1 MYEFYWLFFPMKS
14 LTLPLTVLALAGSS
28 AAYAITPGSSATLTL
43 ALTASIE
50 APGIKITDPETKEV
64 TYEYEKFT
72 SKENTAGDV
81 LSETTEY
88 KSVITLVRYG
98 NAQILAELNEADLLD
113 GGVAG
118 WSIVNIAVASDD
130 ESGDDSDTGPAIY
143 AVKKGKS
150 PVAIEFTTGDLA
162 SAEAAISKYTI
173 NNVTEKETYVAS
185 GSGKATVTLA
195 IADFNVQ
202 GILTGTYKYV
212 SGSLGKG
219 QTAVSYETFLDGA
232 QKVAA
237 FSGTYSE
244 SFVAEGTL
252 SLAAAK
258 IVDLETLGF
267 GSE

>member
-1 MYEFYWLFFPMKS
+1 MKPC
-14 LTLPLTVLALAGSS
+14 TLLLLALVAP
-28 AAYAITPGSSATLTL
+28 AAAFAITPGSSSTLTL

-50 APGIKITDPETKEV
+50 SGGFKVVTDGET
-64 TYEYEKFT
+64 TYEYEKST
-72 SKENTAGDV
+72 SKENAAGDV
-81 LSETTEY
+81 ISETSEY
-88 KSVITLVRYG
+88 KSVITPYRYG
-98 NAQILAELNEADLLD
+98 NAQILADLNRDNLLD

-118 WSIVNIAVASDD
+118 WSIVNIAFASDD

-150 PVAIEFTTGDLA
+150 PVAIEFTTGELA
-162 SAEAAISKYTI
+162 SAETSSSKYTI
-173 NNVTEKETYVAS
+173 NYLTDPAKETYVAS

-202 GILTGTYKYV
+202 GVLTGTYRFV

-219 QTAVSYETFLDGA
+219 EDAVSYETFLDGA

-237 FSGTYSE
+237 FSGTYLE
-244 SFVAEGTL
+244 SNVAEGTL

-258 IVDLETLGF
+258 IVDLEPLGF
-267 GSE
+267 ATDVGDSVTAGVTSN

>member
-14 LTLPLTVLALAGSS
+14 LTLPLTVLALAAP
-28 AAYAITPGSSATLTL
+28 AAAFAITPGSSSTLTL
-43 ALTASIE
+43 ALTASVE
-50 APGIKITDPETKEV
+50 TGGFKVVTDGET
-64 TYEYEKFT
+64 TYEYEKST
-72 SKENTAGDV
+72 SKENAAGDV
-81 LSETTEY
+81 LSETNEY
-88 KSVITLVRYG
+88 KSVITPVRYG
-98 NAQILAELNEADLLD
+98 NAQILAELNDQNLLD

-150 PVAIEFTTGDLA
+150 PVAIEFTTGVLA
-162 SAEAAISKYTI
+162 SAEAVISKYTI

-185 GSGKATVTLA
+185 GSGKATVTLS

-237 FSGTYSE
+237 FSGIYSD
-244 SFVAEGTL
+244 SYVAEGTL

-267 GSE
+267 VSE

>member
-1 MYEFYWLFFPMKS
+1 MKS

-28 AAYAITPGSSATLTL
+28 AAYAITPGSSSTLTL

-50 APGIKITDPETKEV
+50 APGIKITDPQTKEV

-81 LSETTEY
+81 LSETNEY
-88 KSVITLVRYG
+88 KSVITPFRYG
-98 NAQILAELNEADLLD
+98 NAQILAELNDQDLLD

-118 WSIVNIAVASDD
+118 WGIVNIAVASDD

-162 SAEAAISKYTI
+162 SAEAATSKYT
-173 NNVTEKETYVAS
+173 NNYLTAKETRTAS
-185 GSGKATVTLA
+185 GSSKTTVTLA
-195 IADFNVQ
+195 IDDFTVQ
-202 GILTGTYKYV
+202 GLMTGSYKYV
-212 SGSLGKG
+212 SGSLGRG
-219 QTAVSYETFLDGA
+219 ENAVSYETILDGA
-232 QKVAA
+232 HKVAA
-237 FSGTYSE
+237 FSGTYSD
-244 SFVAEGTL
+244 SYVAEGTL

-267 GSE
+267 VSE